1 MKTLKDR
8 YQPEKVESNIYKK
21 WIDADCFKAE
31 EKSKK
36 PPFSIILP
44 PPNVTG
50 FLHLGHALDQSIQ
63 DIFVRW
69 KRMQGYNV
77 LWLPA
82 TDHAGIA
89 TQAVVEKELNKKGI
103 TKQSLGKENFLKEV
117 WKWKEQYGHRIIDQM
132 KSLGHSCDWGRLK
145 FTLDQ
150 DVSRAVKKVFVKL
163 YDKGLIYKGL
173 RLVNWSTKL
182 ESAVS
187 DLEVEHKNVSSF
199 LWYIKYNFV
208 DEKLTTNDNK
218 NYLVVA
224 TTRPETLLGDT
235 AVAVHPK
242 DERYKN
248 LIGKKIKVP
257 FVNRQIIIISDPG
270 VDKDFGTGAVKLTPA
285 HDFNDYEM
293 AKKHNLEFINILNQ
307 NGILN
312 KNAGPYEGLN
322 VLKARAKL
330 LEDLKEKNL
339 FIKEEPHKHSVGHC
353 SRSGCVIEPFLSK
366 QWFLKTKELSVQARR
381 AVETE
386 TTKFEP
392 ESWSKTYLHWLE
404 IIQDWCISRQLWW
417 GHQIPAWNCM
427 DCLKVTVSEGDLKNC
442 QHCKSLNIQADP
454 DVLDTWF
461 SSALWPFSTLGW
473 PEETEL
479 QKTFY
484 PTSLLITGHD
494 IIFFWVARMMMMG
507 LEFKKDVPF
516 RTVFVHGLVRDSKGI
531 KMSKSLGNSIDPV
544 ELIKKSGAD
553 ALRFTLASQ
562 VMAGK
567 DLKFS
572 QERFEGYRNF
582 MNKIWNAARFLISFE
597 SDKLNLKET
606 SSLASLRAERLEDSF
621 KFNLSDSKRYD
632 SGDLDAVSFVNS
644 NLSDSKEASERSA
657 RRDASEA
664 VSFESDKLEFIKEN
678 KNYFSSRDIWLICK
692 LKNTIKEVDKAL
704 ENYHIAEA
712 AASVYNF
719 SWHYFCDWYLEMS
732 KNTFYN
738 KDGKN
743 LKEARASYFV
753 AKYVFKNI
761 LKLMHPFTPFITEE
775 LFSYFKDTGDKDFI
789 MFESFPSLKSEKH
802 LLSLCDESLEE
813 EIDFMQM
820 VVTAVRNIRGENRVK
835 ASEKIMLYLS
845 PKDDYGQK
853 VLSKYVDLICN
864 LAGVKECFVKAPE
877 SLEKSAVTPVSF
889 KNTSVNVIVPL
900 KGLVDFS
907 EELKR
912 LTKQIDK
919 INLEIKSLSL
929 RLKDENFVKN
939 APSKVVEESKKSLK
953 SMNEQIKVL
962 KEGVERFS

>member
-1 MKTLKDR
+1 MKTLQDR
-8 YQPEKVESNIYKK
+8 YQPEKVESGIYKK
-21 WIDADCFKAE
+21 WLDADCFKAE
-31 EKSKK
+31 EQSKK

-50 FLHLGHALDQSIQ
+50 FLHLGHALDQNIQ
-63 DIFVRW
+63 DIFARW

-89 TQAVVEKELNKKGI
+89 TQAVVEKALNKKGI
-103 TKQSLGKENFLKEV
+103 TRQSLGKEKFLKEV
-117 WKWKEQYGHRIIDQM
+117 WSWKNQYGHRIIDQM
-132 KSLGHSCDWGRLK
+132 KSLGHSCDWSRLK
-145 FTLDQ
+145 FTLDP
-150 DVSRAVKKVFVKL
+150 DVSRAVKKVFVQL
-163 YDKGLIYKGL
+163 YNKGLIYKGL
-173 RLVNWSTKL
+173 RLVNWSSKL

-187 DLEVEHKNVSSF
+187 DLEVEHKEVSSF
-199 LWYIKYNFV
+199 LWYIRYDFV
-208 DEKLTTNDNK
+208 DVHLTVNDNQ

-248 LIGKKIKVP
+248 LIGKKVKVP
-257 FVNRQIIIISDPG
+257 FVNREIAIIADSN

-293 AKKHNLEFINILNQ
+293 GKKHKLEFINILNK
-307 NGILN
+307 NGTLN
-312 KNAGPYEGLN
+312 KNTGPYEGLS
-322 VLKARAKL
+322 VWKARVKI

-339 FIKEEPHKHSVGHC
+339 FIKEEPHKYSVAHC
-353 SRSGCVIEPFLSK
+353 SRSGCIIEPFLSE

-381 AVETE
+381 AVETG

-392 ESWSKTYLHWLE
+392 EAWSKTYLHWLE

-417 GHQIPAWNCM
+417 GHSIPSWNCL
-427 DCLKVTVSEGDLKNC
+427 DCQKVTVSEGDLTSC
-442 QHCKSLNIQADP
+442 AHCKSSNIKPDP

-473 PEETEL
+473 PEETEM

-484 PTSLLITGHD
+484 PTSLLVTGHD

-516 RTVFVHGLVRDSKGI
+516 RTVFVHGLVRDAKGV

-544 ELIKKSGAD
+544 DLIKQSGAD

-572 QERFEGYRNF
+572 MGRFEGYRNF
-582 MNKIWNAARFLISFE
+582 MNKIWNGARFL
-597 SDKLNLKET
+597 
-606 SSLASLRAERLEDSF
+606 
-621 KFNLSDSKRYD
+621 
-632 SGDLDAVSFVNS
+632 
-644 NLSDSKEASERSA
+644 
-657 RRDASEA
+657 
-664 VSFESDKLEFIKEN
+664 VSFEPAIGENDRLKKDLEFIKEY
-678 KNYFSSRDIWLICK
+678 KNYFSAQDRWLLQK
-692 LKNTIKEVDKAL
+692 LKNTIVEVDRAL
-704 ENYHIAEA
+704 GNYHIAEA
-712 AASVYNF
+712 ALSIYNF
-719 SWHYFCDWYLEMS
+719 TWHYFCDWYLEMS
-732 KNTFYN
+732 KPVLYN
-738 KDGKN
+738 KSGKN
-743 LKEARASYFV
+743 IKEARASYFV
-753 AKYVFKNI
+753 ARCVFKNI

-775 LFSYFKDTGDKDFI
+775 LFVYFKNTGDQDFI
-789 MFESFPSLKSEKH
+789 MLETFPSLKSEES
-802 LLSLCDESLEE
+802 LLSLGDLVLEA
-813 EIDFMQM
+813 EIDFMQL
-820 VVTAVRNIRGENRVK
+820 VVTAVRNIRGENRIK
-835 ASEKIMLYLS
+835 ASEKIILYLS
-845 PKDDYGQK
+845 PKDDYSQK
-853 VLSKYVDLICN
+853 ILSSYIDLMSS

-900 KGLVDFS
+900 EGLVDFS

-912 LTKQIDK
+912 LIKQLDK
-919 INLEIKSLSL
+919 LNLEIKALSL
-929 RLKDENFVKN
+929 RLEDKNFVKN
-939 APSKVVEESKKSLK
+939 APDKVVEESRKSLK
-953 SMNEQIKVL
+953 SMNEQVKVL
-962 KEGVERFS
+962 EAGVERFKA